1 LRQQDWLPY
10 AMIAPALVLVAAVA
24 LYPAVSAIQVSL
36 QDMNLLRLAQARY
49 VGLGNFVKLLQDD
62 VFVGGLWRTLRW
74 TSVIV
79 IAQMAV
85 ALPVA
90 LFMNLQ
96 FRWRGLV
103 RMVVLI
109 PWIVP
114 PAITAVLWVY
124 LFDANFGVA
133 NELLLRLGLIPSYV
147 AWAANDVGSFFIL
160 VMAMVWTGFP
170 FMAIML
176 LAALQVLP
184 ADVYEAARLD
194 GAGAWASFRYVTL
207 PQLMPTI
214 LLLLLLRSM
223 WLSHHIDIIYLIT
236 DGGPGVANYTLAI
249 YSFKLASIQFNVG
262 YASAVAVVLAL
273 ILLVASL
280 IYTRYIEKTR
290 EYLG

>member
-1 LRQQDWLPY
+1 
-10 AMIAPALVLVAAVA
+10 MIAPAVVLVAAIA
-24 LYPAVSAIQVSL
+24 IYPAVSAVQVSL
-36 QDMNLLRLAQARY
+36 QDMNLLRLTQARF
-49 VGLGNFVKLLQDD
+49 VGLGNFMKLPQDD

-79 IAQMAV
+79 VAQMAV

-90 LFMNLQ
+90 LFLNLQ
-96 FRWRGLV
+96 FRWRGVV

-133 NELLLRLGLIPSYV
+133 NELMLRLGLIRSYV
-147 AWAANDVGSFFIL
+147 AWTADETGSFFIL

-184 ADVYEAARLD
+184 EDVYEAARLD
-194 GAGAWASFRYVTL
+194 GAGPWASFRYITL

-236 DGGPGVANYTLAI
+236 DGGPGVANYTLAV
-249 YSFKLASIQFNVG
+249 YSFKLASIQFNIG
-262 YASAVAVVLAL
+262 YASAVAVVLAVM
-273 ILLVASL
+273 LLAASL

-290 EYLG
+290 DYLG